1 MNRIE
6 QIIASG
12 ILDNEIVALRFAAAQ
27 EREVSN
33 KVETLRRIAQ
43 KIASESRLDTRAGQ
57 TGAIRDFGAE
67 AKAVFDAIAAQQ
79 AVELAEFMTLTSEAT
94 VAVVNGGLAVDLF
107 KQPNRL
113 STRVESLIIDGA
125 PSSEWWGRQSDGL
138 RRAFA
143 QQIRTGF
150 VSGETTDEIARRI
163 VGMRGQPGI
172 IDVSL
177 RQARSLAHS
186 SVMTVA
192 NASVQE
198 VMAANDDLVKGYYW
212 LSTLDS
218 RTCRKF
224 CAPRD
229 GLKYG
234 LDHRPVGHKL
244 PWGSGPG
251 AIHINCRCAT
261 TPWLKTYRDLGLDI
275 DEFEPT
281 TRASADGP
289 VSAGLTFEKWIEAKP
304 QAVQREW
311 FGPGRYELYRD
322 GKITL
327 RDLTNMR
334 GRELTLS
341 QLRERYG

>member
-6 QIIASG
+6 QIIAAG
-12 ILDNEIVALRFAAAQ
+12 LLDNEIVALRFAAAQ
-27 EREVSN
+27 EGEVSA
-33 KVETLRRIAQ
+33 KVETLRRIAR
-43 KIASESRLDTRAGQ
+43 KLGIELKLDTPAEQ
-57 TGAIRDFGAE
+57 AKAIREFGAE
-67 AKAVFDAIAAQQ
+67 ASAVFDAIATQQ
-79 AVELAEFMTLTSEAT
+79 AQDLAEFMALTSEAT

-107 KQPNRL
+107 KRPNRL
-113 STRVESLIIDGA
+113 SARVESLLIDGA
-125 PSSEWWGRQSDGL
+125 PSRDWWKRQADAVQ
-138 RRAFA
+138 RAFA
-143 QQIRTGF
+143 REVRTGF
-150 VSGETTDEIARRI
+150 VSGETTEAIARRI

-172 IDVSL
+172 LDVTL
-177 RQARSLAHS
+177 RQARTLAHS

-198 VMAANDDLVKGYYW
+198 VIAANDDLVKGYYW
-212 LSTLDS
+212 VSTLDS
-218 RTCRKF
+218 RTCPV
-224 CAPRD
+224 CGARD

-251 AIHINCRCAT
+251 AVHMNCRCAT
-261 TPWLKTYRDLGLDI
+261 TAWLKTYRELGLDI